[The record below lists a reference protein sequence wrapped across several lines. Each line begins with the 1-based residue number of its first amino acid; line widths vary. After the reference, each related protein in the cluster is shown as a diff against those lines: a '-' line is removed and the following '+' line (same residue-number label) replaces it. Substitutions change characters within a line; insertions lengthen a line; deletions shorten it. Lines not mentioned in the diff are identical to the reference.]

1 MRGHAA
7 LSGSLSGLPARIIKA
22 SIGARAAPLP
32 ARKSWTLSAESR
44 SSALGCAPPHAAH
57 PTIRRCGC
65 SGDCVR
71 SVQCSRAP
79 GSCRR
84 GSLSLIINCMPQ
96 PVSCC
101 VVDKTQSLPTAC
113 SWRCA
118 DPRDDSA
125 GHHDTHRRA
134 FPCCPPP
141 SLPLLTPFEPLSPPA
156 SPPSRPPCA
165 CANAAAQTISGS

>member
-7 LSGSLSGLPARIIKA
+7 LSGSLSGPPARLIKGFQR
-22 SIGARAAPLP
+22 STKRLP
-32 ARKSWTLSAESR
+32 CPREKSWTLSAESR
-44 SSALGCAPPHAAH
+44 SSALGVRPPTAAPPC
-57 PTIRRCGC
+57 TTLRRCGC

-101 VVDKTQSLPTAC
+101 VVDT
-113 SWRCA
+113 
-118 DPRDDSA
+118 
-125 GHHDTHRRA
+125 
-134 FPCCPPP
+134 
-141 SLPLLTPFEPLSPPA
+141 
-156 SPPSRPPCA
+156 
-165 CANAAAQTISGS
+165 